1 MATRRIQVGRSRW
14 VRGWSLPGITGR
26 LALAGLGALA
36 LTGCTAREEA
46 APAKSVATAHP
57 IDAETARTLYVRH
70 CAACHGPEGHG
81 DGPAGQH
88 LYPKPRA
95 FSDSPMRFAATGAGE
110 DRVLDAIART
120 IREGMPRSSMP
131 GFGGVLTEPEV
142 RGIAR
147 YVHDLG
153 SDVPAPAARDAL
165 IAGKAPEFTAGLV
178 TYGSSLFRS
187 MGCITCHGDKGHGD
201 GAAMEGLVDSL
212 GRPIHPANLASGE
225 YKAGARPDDLYRVIV
240 NGVPGTPM
248 PAYADML
255 FEGLPRSSVGHR
267 KAWALVA
274 YVMSLAPPPT
284 GAAANSGAEIVLG
297 QGADPGMFD
306 DPSHSAWLGVRET
319 SGSLR
324 PLWQRPE
331 PTRSVSVAALRAGD
345 RVAFRLVWNDPTCD
359 VDHDSGDFPDA
370 VAVMFAMGDE
380 VAALPM
386 GVEVAGYTPA
396 SPVNVWQWKASR
408 QYDTSTGRRH
418 DSTDPRTL
426 EGEGYFVFAP
436 VPNGAQMAS
445 LASARGDDLRLLDPY
460 NLAAA
465 RAGNP
470 HADASVVRHAVLEA
484 NALGFGTLTYQAPD
498 MQHTN
503 ASALW
508 ANGRWFVTAFR
519 SLSTGDD
526 EDIDLSSPRRVPV
539 AFAVWDGSRGDRA
552 GVKLISGW
560 HWLVIEPSTGAAAG
574 DR

>member
-1 MATRRIQVGRSRW
+1 MAKRRKHPDPERPVRLPSASVGTAL
-14 VRGWSLPGITGR
+14 V
-26 LALAGLGALA
+26 LALLGALA
-36 LTGCTAREEA
+36 LAGCTSREEA
-46 APAKSVATAHP
+46 GPAKSMAVAHP
-57 IDAETARTLYVRH
+57 IDAEAARTLYVRH

-110 DRVLDAIART
+110 DRILDAITRT

-131 GFGGVLTEPEV
+131 GFGGVLTESEI
-142 RGIAR
+142 RGIAQ

-153 SDVPAPAARDAL
+153 SDVPTPAARGPL
-165 IAGKAPEFTAGLV
+165 IAVKVPEFTAGLA

-187 MGCITCHGDKGHGD
+187 MGCVTCHGEKGYGD

-212 GRPIHPANLASGE
+212 GRPIHPANLASGQ
-225 YKAGARPDDLYRVIV
+225 YKAGSTPEDLYRVIV

-248 PAYADML
+248 PSYADML
-255 FEGLPRSSVGHR
+255 FEGQRDSPTGHR

-274 YVMSLAPPPT
+274 YVMSLAPPPAET
-284 GAAANSGAEIVLG
+284 AANSGAEIVLA
-297 QGADPGMFD
+297 QEPDPAMFD
-306 DPSHSAWLGVRET
+306 DPAHPAWRGVRET
-319 SGSLR
+319 SISLR

-331 PTRSVSVAALRAGD
+331 PIRSVSVAALRAGD
-345 RVAFRLVWNDPTCD
+345 RVAFRLVWNDATCD
-359 VDHDSGDFPDA
+359 VDLDSGDFPDA
-370 VAVMFAMGDE
+370 AAVMFAMGDE
-380 VAALPM
+380 VAPLPM
-386 GVEVAGYTPA
+386 GVEVPGYTPA

-418 DSTDPRTL
+418 DATDPRTL
-426 EGEGYFVFAP
+426 EGDGYYLFAP
-436 VPNGAQMAS
+436 APSSAPIAS

-460 NLAAA
+460 NLAAT

-470 HADASVVRHAVLEA
+470 HADASIVRHAVLEA
-484 NALGFGTLTYQAPD
+484 NALGFGTLTYQPPSL
-498 MQHTN
+498 QHTN

-519 SLSTGDD
+519 TLSTGD
-526 EDIDLSSPRRVPV
+526 ESDIDLMTPRRVPV

-552 GVKLISGW
+552 GVKLVSGW
-560 HWLVIEPSTGAAAG
+560 HWLVIEPSTGEAAG
-574 DR
+574 GR